1 MVRKSVKVLLQRS
14 FDDDCI
20 VCSRLFVLVAS
31 CTLHVVIGLS
41 ASAAD
46 DISIFSRLEIVLARP
61 HTDWLQ
67 KVFHSSFFFIS
78 HANDFSLILPIIWA
92 FATFS
97 APVAVAVSSSEQH
110 SELER
115 IPKVLQLT
123 ALSCSSLCFEFSE
136 SMGNW
141 STFKVDWSF
150 QWWFLYLCEFKI
162 KHFDQYGYHH

>member
-14 FDDDCI
+14 FVDDCI

-46 DISIFSRLEIVLARP
+46 DISIFSRLEFVLARS

-78 HANDFSLILPIIWA
+78 HANDSSLILPIIWA
-92 FATFS
+92 FAAFP
-97 APVAVAVSSSEQH
+97 APTAVAVSSSEQI
-110 SELER
+110 SEPGR
-115 IPKVLQLT
+115 ILKVLRLT
-123 ALSCSSLCFEFSE
+123 ALSYSCVFRVIWVNGKFTS
-136 SMGNW
+136 
-141 STFKVDWSF
+141 VDF
-150 QWWFLYLCEFKI
+150 
-162 KHFDQYGYHH
+162 